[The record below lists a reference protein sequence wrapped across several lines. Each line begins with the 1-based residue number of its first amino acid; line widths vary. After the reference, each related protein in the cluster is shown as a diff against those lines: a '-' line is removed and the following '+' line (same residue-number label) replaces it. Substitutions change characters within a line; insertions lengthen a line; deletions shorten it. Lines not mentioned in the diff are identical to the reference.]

1 MNSARNIVRLVLAW
15 VALMA
20 AQMIAGMVI
29 HIDAPAMPGTMPWLM
44 LSNGIVVLALGAAA
58 LRSDWRDWRL
68 TRALFAIPAAIT
80 TVNMIEGIF
89 FLPNSHIDWR
99 GAISITLAGY
109 GIAAL
114 LWWVIFR
121 SAPVVNAPV
130 ESSLPHRSV
139 GQIVNRAVLSSA
151 CYVFLY
157 YLAGMIIF
165 PYVRD
170 FYAAQRLPGAGAIV
184 AMQFLLRGPV
194 FILVCLLLLRMFRL
208 PHLTGALAVG
218 VAFTVLSG
226 VAPLIVP
233 NPFFPD
239 SVRWVHLYEVTSS
252 NLVFGFLM
260 GWIWGHTERVP
271 HLSPAR
277 A

>member
-1 MNSARNIVRLVLAW
+1 MNSLRNALRLVLAW

-20 AQMIAGMVI
+20 AQMIAGILI
-29 HIDAPAMPGTMPWLM
+29 HMDAPPMAGTVPWLM
-44 LSNGIVVLALGAAA
+44 LSNAIIVLALGAAA
-58 LRSDWRDWRL
+58 LHSDWRDWRL

-89 FLPNSHIDWR
+89 FLSNSHIDWR
-99 GAISITLAGY
+99 GAISITLVGY
-109 GIAAL
+109 AIAAL
-114 LWWVIFR
+114 LWWLIFR
-121 SAPVVNAPV
+121 GAPVVNAPV
-130 ESSLPHRSV
+130 EASLPHRSF
-139 GQIVNRAVLSSA
+139 GQILSRAVLSSA

-157 YLAGMIIF
+157 YLAGFIIF

-170 FYAAQRLPGAGAIV
+170 FYATQRIPGAGEIV

-194 FILVCLLLLRMFRL
+194 FLLVCLLLLRMFRL

-233 NPFFPD
+233 NPFLPD
-239 SVRWVHLYEVTSS
+239 SVRWVHFCEVTGS

-260 GWIWGHTERVP
+260 GWIWGHREQVA

>member
-1 MNSARNIVRLVLAW
+1 MNSLRNALRLVLAW
-15 VALMA
+15 VALTA
-20 AQMIAGMVI
+20 AQMIAGILI
-29 HIDAPAMPGTMPWLM
+29 HMDAPPMAGTMPWLM
-44 LSNGIVVLALGAAA
+44 LSNAIVVLVLGAAA
-58 LRSDWRDWRL
+58 LHSDWRDWRL

-99 GAISITLAGY
+99 GAISITLTGY
-109 GIAAL
+109 AIAAL
-114 LWWVIFR
+114 LWWLIFR
-121 SAPVVNAPV
+121 GAPVVNTPV
-130 ESSLPHRSV
+130 ESSLPHRSF
-139 GQIVNRAVLSSA
+139 GQILIRAVLSSA

-157 YLAGMIIF
+157 YLAGFIIF

-170 FYAAQRLPGAGAIV
+170 FYATQHIPGAGEIV

-239 SVRWVHLYEVTSS
+239 SVRWVHFCEVTSS

-260 GWIWGHTERVP
+260 GWIWGHTERVA